1 MTTPTSNSLLPA
13 RVLRELAAIGFL
25 FAVVNVG
32 LGLTYL
38 AGDGSEHD
46 AQAFG
51 AHLAAGGAYA
61 ILGVLL
67 RGVSKAAAITLFAL
81 PFIDTLLVLLLVDSG
96 GLGFAVSRGIFGL
109 ILLRV
114 MNRDANQA
122 RAAQ

>member
-1 MTTPTSNSLLPA
+1 MATPTSNTFLSA
-13 RVLRELAAIGFL
+13 RILRELSAIGFL
-25 FAVVNVG
+25 FALVNLG

-61 ILGVLL
+61 ILGVRL
-67 RGVSKAAAITLFAL
+67 RGGSKAAAIALFAL

-96 GLGFAVSRGIFGL
+96 GLGFAVSRGVFGL

-114 MNRDANQA
+114 MNRDEKQG
-122 RAAQ
+122 RAAK